1 MASKKITGMT
11 EALSLEN
18 TDLLTGVDL
27 SAAADSDKNV
37 RITKSALGFAADD
50 DPRLSDARVP
60 TAHAGTHE
68 DGGSDELALAAAQ
81 ITDFQT
87 AVSANTKL
95 AGIEDGATADQT
107 AAEIKTAYESNAN
120 TNAFTDAE
128 QTKVSNALT
137 STGSIDTHTDVDTT
151 TAAPSTGDHLE
162 WSGSSW
168 TPGTPSDDVT
178 LVTTSHDY
186 LSLSGQA
193 ITLGA
198 IDLATDV
205 TGNLPAANVAFGTGT
220 DSYVWTSDGAGGAAW
235 EALPGGGWT
244 DGTTITYWGL
254 TSQTPTYSATITI
267 DLDSGQQVVYTMTG
281 NSTITLSST
290 MTNTQ
295 ATFILDTG
303 GFTPTWAAAM
313 SVSEPEGGHDWSAS
327 TDDVYLVH
335 VVKQGSNWYIAE
347 TPMGALA

>member
-87 AVSANTKL
+87 TVLTNTKL

-120 TNAFTDAE
+120 TNSFTDAEQTKLTGIEDGATTDQTAAEIKAAYESNANTNAFTDAE
-128 QTKVSNALT
+128 QTKVANALT
-137 STGSIDTHTDVDTT
+137 SIPANAALNGYTELGTNLGAPAATATIPVDGKLYEFNAALTVDLVITVGTT
-151 TAAPSTGDHLE
+151 PTAPTCASSVIYVKPGGNTVTFSGVDYWAGGEMPAIGTVMRYVISTTVTGD
-162 WSGSSW
+162 
-168 TPGTPSDDVT
+168 V
-178 LVTTSHDY
+178 
-186 LSLSGQA
+186 
-193 ITLGA
+193 
-198 IDLATDV
+198 LAD
-205 TGNLPAANVAFGTGT
+205 GEAF
-220 DSYVWTSDGAGGAAW
+220 
-235 EALPGGGWT
+235 EALP
-244 DGTTITYWGL
+244 
-254 TSQTPTYSATITI
+254 
-267 DLDSGQQVVYTMTG
+267 
-281 NSTITLSST
+281 
-290 MTNTQ
+290 
-295 ATFILDTG
+295 
-303 GFTPTWAAAM
+303 
-313 SVSEPEGGHDWSAS
+313 
-327 TDDVYLVH
+327 
-335 VVKQGSNWYIAE
+335 
-347 TPMGALA
+347 